1 MANPSAPYV
10 GIWRLFI
17 DECHT
22 KSNDFYEID
31 DINTFGVG
39 ALYQI
44 ARRYMQKMGMSKTKK
59 MAFPSGR
66 LQQHREWWPK
76 PTLDPAE
83 QFFSQMRLEFME
95 L

>member
-1 MANPSAPYV
+1 MPTAAAEAFFLDVQRLKLMANPLAPYV

-17 DECHT
+17 NECHT

-44 ARRYMQKMGMSKTKK
+44 TRRYMQKMGIT
-59 MAFPSGR
+59 GR
-66 LQQHREWWPK
+66 
-76 PTLDPAE
+76 
-83 QFFSQMRLEFME
+83 
-95 L
+95 

>member
-17 DECHT
+17 EERHI

-44 ARRYMQKMGMSKTKK
+44 TRRYMQKMVIT
-59 MAFPSGR
+59 
-66 LQQHREWWPK
+66 E
-76 PTLDPAE
+76 T
-83 QFFSQMRLEFME
+83 
-95 L
+95 